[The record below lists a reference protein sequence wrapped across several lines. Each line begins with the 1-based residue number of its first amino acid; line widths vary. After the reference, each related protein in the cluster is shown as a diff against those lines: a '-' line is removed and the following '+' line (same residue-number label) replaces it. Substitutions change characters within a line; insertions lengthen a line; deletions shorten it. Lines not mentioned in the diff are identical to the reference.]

1 MDDAMPSIQASKCF
15 VSFANLCVFAG
26 AAQRESKLPS
36 SLLGHGDGEGGAK
49 AAEGGLDEGLPGG
62 EVGDTAGLGPVGAP
76 IVGEGAVGE
85 DAATSTTSLA
95 RGSSSGFATVT
106 V

>member
-1 MDDAMPSIQASKCF
+1 MMQCQA
-15 VSFANLCVFAG
+15 
-26 AAQRESKLPS
+26 SKLPS
-36 SLLGHGDGEGGAK
+36 ALCPLRIFASLRVPRSVRASFHRHSWVTVTVRGGAE

>member
-1 MDDAMPSIQASKCF
+1 M
-15 VSFANLCVFAG
+15 
-26 AAQRESKLPS
+26 
-36 SLLGHGDGEGGAK
+36 
-49 AAEGGLDEGLPGG
+49 DEGLPGG
-62 EVGDTAGLGPVGAP
+62 EVDDTAGLGPVGAP

>member
-36 SLLGHGDGEGGAK
+36 SLLGHGDG
-49 AAEGGLDEGLPGG
+49 EGGLDEGLPGG